1 MMGRVISHYK
11 VHEQVGSGGMGVVH
25 RAEDIRLN
33 RIVALKFLP
42 AEWANEPRAR
52 ERFHLEAKAASALNH
67 PNICTIYDIGE
78 ENGQHFIAMEFLEG
92 QTLKH
97 HIQCT
102 HMPLHRVLGFGIE
115 IADGLDAAHA
125 AGIIHRDIKPTNIFV
140 TKRGHAKIL
149 DFGLA
154 KLVHARSAAAAAGDS
169 STATLFLTSEG
180 VAVGTFAYMS
190 PEQIRGEPLD
200 ARTDLFSFGAVLYEM
215 SKGRMAF
222 PRDSSGPIL
231 AREFEAEPDS
241 SDGNSTDLPVAFER
255 ILSKALERERN
266 LRYQSA
272 ADMRTDLETV
282 KREIDPDRPKSEVT
296 RPPVPRPTPP
306 DEMGP
311 ASRPR
316 VPWVRWVAMAVLTA
330 AALTLAAWT
339 WEEFKSETKLSPVRL
354 TANDTEVLSGFTNE
368 TDDPAF
374 DGTLKPA
381 LSAALGQTPFFNF
394 LSDQKVQEVLAPVRH
409 RRNDSLSRKNAFE
422 ICSKTKSAAVVDGTI
437 AAAGSGYIVDVKA
450 QDCGA
455 ERTIGEEKIPAAGR
469 EDLLSAFDQAVSK
482 LRGAVGESEDTIQKH
497 SGSTEDNL
505 SGSVEALK
513 AYSDGQKAVA
523 SGNDAASVEPYLN
536 AVALDPNF
544 ASAYLELGESYS
556 RLGDAGNAQIFLT
569 RAFEL
574 SDPVSEEE
582 RLHIESAYYQSA
594 KRDMDDAS
602 AIFEQWREAYPRRST
617 PYFHLA
623 LLDYEAG
630 QYKHAIEDAKK
641 GEDLGTDAIRDYGDL
656 VGFNVAAHHFDEAK
670 AAYQVG
676 VERTPD
682 SISLHANRYAL
693 AFLEDDGR
701 EMDRQVALASVRPDA
716 ASALLS
722 YVSDTDAYSGRNA
735 KARNMSKQ
743 AIDLANLNGQRSMA
757 ALWRADVALREAE
770 IGNRSDARQYT
781 SENFGLFYD
790 RDSTILDAL
799 AFARAGDSGIAK
811 RIADSFEL
819 TYQQDTFV
827 NEYWIPCIRAAIE
840 LNRRNPK
847 KAIAVL
853 RSAIPYELGV
863 PDDSPTVGTT
873 LYPVYL
879 RGQAYLALR
888 SGIDA
893 AAEFQKI
900 LNNRDV
906 VQNFV
911 TGALAHLGL
920 ARAYALQGQ
929 TAKAKAA
936 YEDFLKLWNDA
947 DPNIPVLIAA
957 KAEYAKLN

>member
-1 MMGRVISHYK
+1 MMGRIISHYK

-25 RAEDIRLN
+25 RAEDLRLN

-42 AEWANEPRAR
+42 AEWAKEPRAR

-154 KLVHARSAAAAAGDS
+154 KLMNARSAAAAAGDS
-169 STATLFLTSEG
+169 TTATLFLTSEG

-222 PRDSSGPIL
+222 AKDSSGAIL
-231 AREFEAEPDS
+231 ARDFEAEPES
-241 SDGNSTDLPVAFER
+241 ADGDGTDLPVAFER

-282 KREIDPDRPKSEVT
+282 KREIEPRDRGSEA
-296 RPPVPRPTPP
+296 RR
-306 DEMGP
+306 P
-311 ASRPR
+311 ASLDLPLPVEPNGTSQSRALKLKR
-316 VPWVRWVAMAVLTA
+316 IAV
-330 AALTLAAWT
+330 AALTLALAGLVIWLARNG
-339 WEEFKSETKLSPVRL
+339 FKGPNPTYPRSS
-354 TANDTEVLSGFTNE
+354 DTEVLADFRNE
-368 TDDPAF
+368 TGDPVF
-374 DGTLKPA
+374 DGTFKPA
-381 LSAALGQTPFFNF
+381 LFAAFGQTPFFNF
-394 LSDQKVQEVLAPVRH
+394 LSDQKVQEILAPVRH
-409 RRNDSLSRKNAFE
+409 RRIDSLSRKDAFDA
-422 ICSKTKSAAVVDGTI
+422 CRNTQSAALVGGSI
-437 AAAGSGYIVDVKA
+437 AAAGSGYVVDVKA
-450 QDCGA
+450 LDCGA
-455 ERTIGEEKIPAAGR
+455 GRTIDEEKIPAAGR
-469 EDLLSAFDQAVSK
+469 EDLLTSFDQAVAK
-482 LRGAVGESEDTIQKH
+482 LRVAIGESEDTIQKH
-497 SGSTEDNL
+497 GGSTEDNL

-513 AYSDGQKAVA
+513 AYSDGEKAVA
-523 SGNDAASVEPYLN
+523 SGDDPASIGHYLE

-544 ASAYLELGESYS
+544 ASAYLGLGESYS
-556 RLGDAGNAQIFLT
+556 RLGDAGNANIFLT

-602 AIFEQWREAYPRRST
+602 AIFEQWRDAYPRRSIA
-617 PYFHLA
+617 YFHLA

-630 QYKHAIEDAKK
+630 QYNRAIEDAKK
-641 GEDLGTDAIRDYGDL
+641 GEDLGTDTIRDYGDL
-656 VGFNVAAHHFDEAK
+656 VGFNVAVHHFDEAK
-670 AAYQVG
+670 AAYKLG

-682 SISLHANRYAL
+682 SILLHANRYAL
-693 AFLEDDGR
+693 AFLEGDR
-701 EMDRQVALASVRPDA
+701 AEMDRQVALASVRPDA

-722 YVSDTDAYSGRNA
+722 YVSDSEAYVGRNTR
-735 KARNMSKQ
+735 ARDTSRR
-743 AIDLANLNGQRSMA
+743 AIDLANVNGQRSMA
-757 ALWRADVALREAE
+757 ALWRAEVAIREVE
-770 IGNRSDARQYT
+770 MGNSPEARKYT
-781 SENFGLFYD
+781 AENFGLLYD

-799 AFARAGDSGIAK
+799 AFARAGDSGTAK

-853 RSAIPYELGV
+853 RSAIPYELGI
-863 PDDSPTVGTT
+863 PDNSPTVGTT

-888 SGIDA
+888 RGKDA
-893 AAEFQKI
+893 GAEFQKI
-900 LNNRDV
+900 LDNRDV

-911 TGALAHLGL
+911 TGALARLGL
-920 ARAYALQGQ
+920 ARAYALQGDM
-929 TAKAKAA
+929 AKAKAA
-936 YEDFLKLWNDA
+936 YADFLSLWNGA
-947 DPNIPVLIAA
+947 DSDIPVLIAA
-957 KAEYAKLN
+957 KAEDAKLK